1 MRPIDLARRFRISP
15 STLRNY
21 EAQGILP
28 PAERTESGYRVY
40 GETHALYVAAM
51 QALAPGFGPDIAGE
65 ALRRVRSGDIQGALW
80 LLKEREA
87 ALVRDKR
94 EAEQAIHAFRAA
106 DDDRDA
112 DDPGAWRTIGEAAE
126 ATGVSRTAIRFWERE
141 GLLRP
146 TRDPENGYRRY
157 GPADIR
163 KLLLIRALR
172 ATVYSA
178 NVVRLR
184 RTVAELDSGDTGR
197 LREIAEETIAYMDRM
212 NEAQAHGIYALYGLC
227 LQLGLAETPGTV
239 NDTDCELEDE
249 GEEGDVH
256 R

>member
-40 GETHALYVAAM
+40 RETHALYVAAM
-51 QALAPGFGPDIAGE
+51 QALAPGFGPDVAGE

-80 LLKEREA
+80 MLKEREA

-94 EAEQAIHAFRAA
+94 EAEQAMNAFRAA
-106 DDDRDA
+106 ENDLDA
-112 DDPGAWRTIGEAAE
+112 DDPGARKTIGEAAE
-126 ATGVSRTAIRFWERE
+126 AAGVSRTAIRFWERE

-146 TRDPENGYRRY
+146 TRDAENGYRQY
-157 GPADIR
+157 GSADIR

-178 NVVRLR
+178 NVARLR
-184 RTVAELDSGDTGR
+184 RTVAELDCGDTGR
-197 LREIAEETIAYMDRM
+197 LREIAEETIAYMNRM
-212 NEAQAHGIYALYGLC
+212 NEAQAHGIYALYGLY
-227 LQLGLAETPGTV
+227 LQLGPAKTPGTESGSP
-239 NDTDCELEDE
+239 CEPADE
-249 GEEGDVH
+249 GQDL
-256 R
+256 